1 MRSEPQN
8 QASRANGCKSR
19 GPITEEGKRVSSQNA
34 VKHGMLAK
42 FVVINSENEPGF
54 IDLTARLYDEL
65 QPQPGIEQDLVNTM
79 AVARWRTTRLWIIE
93 KSSMETQM
101 TRENDQARAAQHK
114 PGVLAG
120 MAFRSLADNS
130 RTLDL
135 INRYESR
142 YDRQYLRS
150 HKRLL
155 DIRKLSEP
163 NEPNPDVPEGHAAFS
178 RVSPTPDDDPNSAPD
193 VIADDSVDAQAPAVT
208 SPDVSAEDSTD
219 APAPADSAPGVSAGN
234 SSFDETNS
242 AKQTQDC
249 IDGPAATSRGKGP
262 AAISRGAFNPP
273 PVTRI
278 KNNSKRRRLLKLQ
291 RKSLPRGPAFS
302 RP

>member
-163 NEPNPDVPEGHAAFS
+163 NEPKPDVPEGDAAFS

-208 SPDVSAEDSTD
+208 S
-219 APAPADSAPGVSAGN
+219 PGVSAGN